1 VSAPARRMPVAASVA
16 IGGPEGPIAGELELP
31 LQPAGV
37 VLFAH
42 GSGSSRQS
50 PRNAV
55 VAAALREAG
64 LGTLR
69 VDLLPIGAAA
79 HGEDAFDIARM
90 TRRLAQAAGWLATDP
105 RTVGLPLGLFGAS
118 TGAAAA
124 LRLAA
129 QAPEAIAAV
138 VSRGGRPDLAGR
150 QALRAVRAPVLL
162 IVGGNDDIV
171 VALNREALVDLRGER
186 RLAIVPR
193 ATHLFAEPGAL
204 AHVARLAGDWFGRH
218 FEALARSQVP

>member
-1 VSAPARRMPVAASVA
+1 MAATHRTPLSATVA
-16 IGGPEGPIAGELELP
+16 IAGPEGAMSGELELP

-42 GSGSSRQS
+42 GSGSSRMS
-50 PRNAV
+50 PRNTM
-55 VAAALREAG
+55 VATALREAG

-69 VDLLPIGAAA
+69 VDLMAGGPAAR
-79 HGEDAFDIARM
+79 GDDAFDIALM
-90 TRRLAQAAGWLATDP
+90 TRRLAQAVTWLTTDA
-105 RTVGLPLGLFGAS
+105 RTAGLPIGLFGAS

-129 QAPEAIAAV
+129 QAPEAIAV
-138 VSRGGRPDLAGR
+138 VVCRGGRPDLAGR
-150 QALRAVRAPVLL
+150 PSLRAVRAPVLL

-193 ATHLFAEPGAL
+193 ATHLFVEPGAL
-204 AHVARLAGDWFGRH
+204 AQVARLAGDWFGRH
-218 FEALARSQVP
+218 FEALARSQAP

>member
-1 VSAPARRMPVAASVA
+1 MGPIHRAPLNATVA
-16 IGGPEGPIAGELELP
+16 IGGPEGVMTGELELP

-42 GSGSSRQS
+42 GSGSSRRS
-50 PRNAV
+50 PRNTL
-55 VAAALREAG
+55 VATALREAG

-69 VDLLPIGAAA
+69 VDLVATHETA
-79 HGEDAFDIARM
+79 HDDDAFDIARI
-90 TRRLAQAAGWLATDP
+90 TRRLAQAATWLAADP
-105 RTVGLPLGLFGAS
+105 RTAGLPIGLFGAS

-150 QALRAVRAPVLL
+150 PALRAVRAPVLL

-193 ATHLFAEPGAL
+193 ATHLFVEPGAL
-204 AHVARLAGDWFGRH
+204 AQVARLAGDWFSRH
-218 FEALARSQVP
+218 FEALARPQAP